1 MTSRAP
7 KRNLLLD
14 LLNEADFVEF
24 LNAQTAGARNG
35 DFVGFENIRSEYRSN
50 RCREKQAKVDSIVI
64 KAAAEHWEFVSPL
77 LRKPR
82 NEDDYDLLALALD
95 ELLEMT
101 GGDETN
107 PLMSLVDIIGD
118 WIEEWDHKH
127 HPMPEATGAEVLG
140 YMMRE
145 HGLTQSDL
153 PGVGPQSV
161 VSEILSG
168 KRQLNLRQIRWLA
181 ERFGTSVETFI

>member
-1 MTSRAP
+1 MSV
-7 KRNLLLD
+7 L
-14 LLNEADFVEF
+14 
-24 LNAQTAGARNG
+24 
-35 DFVGFENIRSEYRSN
+35 
-50 RCREKQAKVDSIVI
+50 I
-64 KAAAEHWEFVSPL
+64 KKAAEHWEFVSPL
-77 LRKPR
+77 LRKPK
-82 NEDDYDLLALALD
+82 NESDYDRLVQALD

-101 GGDETN
+101 GDDESH

-118 WIEEWDHKH
+118 WIEEWDNTH
-127 HPMPEATGAEVLG
+127 HPMPKPPGYEVLG
-140 YMMRE
+140 YLMRE

-181 ERFGTSVETFI
+181 DHFKLPVDVFI

>member
-1 MTSRAP
+1 MEGG
-7 KRNLLLD
+7 KRMSAL
-14 LLNEADFVEF
+14 
-24 LNAQTAGARNG
+24 
-35 DFVGFENIRSEYRSN
+35 I
-50 RCREKQAKVDSIVI
+50 KQ
-64 KAAAEHWEFVSPL
+64 AAEHWAFVSPL
-77 LRKPR
+77 LRKPK
-82 NEDDYDLLALALD
+82 NEDDYDRLVLALD
-95 ELLEMT
+95 ELLEIT
-101 GGDETN
+101 GDDESH

-127 HPMPEATGAEVLG
+127 RPMSEASGADVLG

-153 PGVGPQSV
+153 PGVGTQSV

>member
-1 MTSRAP
+1 MS
-7 KRNLLLD
+7 
-14 LLNEADFVEF
+14 VM
-24 LNAQTAGARNG
+24 
-35 DFVGFENIRSEYRSN
+35 
-50 RCREKQAKVDSIVI
+50 I
-64 KAAAEHWEFVSPL
+64 KNAAEHWEFVSPL
-77 LRKPR
+77 LRKPK
-82 NEDDYDLLALALD
+82 NEDDYDTLVQALD

-101 GGDETN
+101 GVDESH

-168 KRQLNLRQIRWLA
+168 KRQLNLRQVRWLA
-181 ERFGTSVETFI
+181 ERFNVPVDVFI

>member
-1 MTSRAP
+1 MSV
-7 KRNLLLD
+7 L
-14 LLNEADFVEF
+14 
-24 LNAQTAGARNG
+24 
-35 DFVGFENIRSEYRSN
+35 
-50 RCREKQAKVDSIVI
+50 I
-64 KAAAEHWEFVSPL
+64 KNAAEHWEFVSPL
-77 LRKPR
+77 LRKPK
-82 NEDDYDLLALALD
+82 NEDDYDTLVQALD

-101 GGDETN
+101 GIDESH

-181 ERFGTSVETFI
+181 ERFNVPVDVFI

>member
-1 MTSRAP
+1 M
-7 KRNLLLD
+7 
-14 LLNEADFVEF
+14 
-24 LNAQTAGARNG
+24 
-35 DFVGFENIRSEYRSN
+35 
-50 RCREKQAKVDSIVI
+50 SILI
-64 KAAAEHWEFVSPL
+64 KNAAEHWEFVAPL
-77 LRKPR
+77 LRKPK
-82 NEDDYDLLALALD
+82 NEDDNDTLVQALD

-101 GGDETN
+101 GVDESH

-127 HPMPEATGAEVLG
+127 HPMPQATGAEVLG

-181 ERFGTSVETFI
+181 ERFNVPVDVFI

>member
-1 MTSRAP
+1 MEGGKNMSV
-7 KRNLLLD
+7 L
-14 LLNEADFVEF
+14 
-24 LNAQTAGARNG
+24 
-35 DFVGFENIRSEYRSN
+35 
-50 RCREKQAKVDSIVI
+50 I
-64 KAAAEHWEFVSPL
+64 KNAAEHWEFVSPL
-77 LRKPR
+77 LRKPK
-82 NEDDYDLLALALD
+82 NEDDYDTLVQALD

-101 GGDETN
+101 GVDESH

-127 HPMPEATGAEVLG
+127 HPMPQATGAEVLG

-181 ERFGTSVETFI
+181 ERFNVPVDVFI

>member
-1 MTSRAP
+1 MSV
-7 KRNLLLD
+7 L
-14 LLNEADFVEF
+14 
-24 LNAQTAGARNG
+24 
-35 DFVGFENIRSEYRSN
+35 
-50 RCREKQAKVDSIVI
+50 I
-64 KAAAEHWEFVSPL
+64 KKAAEHWEFVSPL
-77 LRKPR
+77 LRKPK
-82 NEDDYDLLALALD
+82 NEDDYDTLVQALD

-101 GGDETN
+101 GVDESH

-181 ERFGTSVETFI
+181 ERFNVPVDVFI